1 MVWTDAEDFA
11 NLRASSVSV
20 LAVRWGHVS
29 CLQRNGLVRQL
40 RSGFVFGVFA
50 IMAAVA
56 GCASW
61 QPMTGSDS
69 ELQTGSWSEQF
80 RPRGERFGLD
90 SRARQ
95 VEQNVGFTGR

>member
-1 MVWTDAEDFA
+1 M
-11 NLRASSVSV
+11 
-20 LAVRWGHVS
+20 
-29 CLQRNGLVRQL
+29 RQL
-40 RSGFVFGVFA
+40 RSGFVLGVCA
-50 IMAAVA
+50 IMAAAA

-61 QPMTGSDS
+61 QPLAGSDS
-69 ELQTGSWSEQF
+69 ELQTDSWSEKF

>member
-1 MVWTDAEDFA
+1 M
-11 NLRASSVSV
+11 
-20 LAVRWGHVS
+20 
-29 CLQRNGLVRQL
+29 RQF
-40 RSGFVFGVFA
+40 RSGFVLGACA

-61 QPMTGSDS
+61 QPMTGSGK